1 MPKVIIMRALPWG
14 RDARVERW
22 AKIYSQYKPLFGVWG
37 ASDLSQSVKS
47 ITSIIRNPNS
57 KTLIGLGYLW
67 FSLASFYFVLKN
79 AKKND
84 VVVFIDLETILV
96 AWIAAIIKGAKI
108 HYDMAD
114 PFYLAKP
121 IPGKQFWK
129 FIESLFVKKSFRVT
143 APHISRLSIFTEKIT
158 PNMSVIENVPYF
170 KEVISLDRQKTA
182 TRYITLGYFGGL
194 EANVRGLEN
203 IARLVLDDD
212 RLKLIIAGTGQLST
226 FFTKISQQC
235 NRIIYLRAFSPE
247 DLPKIAKE
255 TDVYIAYYSP
265 DKFLHTIAAPNKY
278 YEHLFLGI
286 PILTSCVIPQ
296 AHEVCN
302 NKTGWCIENDT
313 DALIKWKNELFNS
326 EIDWNEYKER
336 CQTIWKEKYADY
348 YSKNQ
353 IN

>member
-1 MPKVIIMRALPWG
+1 MSKVIIMRALPWG

-67 FSLASFYFVLKN
+67 FSLASFNFVLQN

-84 VVVFIDLETILV
+84 VVVFVDLETILV
-96 AWIAAIIKGAKI
+96 AWIAAMIKGAKM

-121 IPGKQFWK
+121 IPGKSFWK
-129 FIESLFVKKSFRVT
+129 FIETLFVKNSFRVT
-143 APHISRLSIFTEKIT
+143 APHIKRLSIFTDKIT
-158 PNMSVIENVPYF
+158 SNMSVIENVPYF
-170 KEVISLDRQKTA
+170 KETLFNSTQKTS
-182 TRYITLGYFGGL
+182 TTYITLGYFGGL

-203 IARLVLDDD
+203 ITKLVLNDD
-212 RLKLIIAGTGQLST
+212 RLKLTIAGVGQLST
-226 FFTKISQQC
+226 FFTEMSQQC
-235 NRIIYLRAFSPE
+235 NRIVYTGSFLAESLPE
-247 DLPKIAKE
+247 LAKDM
-255 TDVYIAYYSP
+255 DVYIAYYSP

-286 PILTSCVIPQ
+286 PILTSCIIPQ
-296 AHEVCN
+296 AEDILEN
-302 NKTGWCIENDT
+302 NTGWCIENDT
-313 DALIKWKNELFNS
+313 DALINWKNELFNS
-326 EIDWNEYKER
+326 KIDWNAYRRR
-336 CQTIWKEKYADY
+336 CHKIWNDKYADY
-348 YSKNQ
+348 YLKHRLN
-353 IN
+353 

>member
-1 MPKVIIMRALPWG
+1 MSQVIIMRALPWG

-37 ASDLSQSVKS
+37 TSDLSQSVKS
-47 ITSIIRNPNS
+47 ITTIIRNPNS

-67 FSLASFYFVLKN
+67 FSLASFYFVLKH

-84 VVVFIDLETILV
+84 VVVFVDLETILV
-96 AWIAAIIKGAKI
+96 AWIAAMIKGAKI

-121 IPGKQFWK
+121 IPGKSFWK
-129 FIESLFVKKSFRVT
+129 FIEALFVKYSFRVT
-143 APHISRLSIFTEKIT
+143 APHIKRLSIFTDEIKS
-158 PNMSVIENVPYF
+158 NMSVIENVPYF
-170 KEVISLDRQKTA
+170 KETLFNSTQKSA
-182 TRYITLGYFGGL
+182 TKYITLGYFGGL
-194 EANVRGLEN
+194 EANVRGLES
-203 IARLVLDDD
+203 IAKLVLDDD

-226 FFTKISQQC
+226 FFTEMSQQC
-235 NRIIYLRAFSPE
+235 NRIIYLGAFSPE

-255 TDVYIAYYSP
+255 IDVYLAYYSP

-296 AHEVCN
+296 AEN
-302 NKTGWCIENDT
+302 ILNDNTGWCIENDT

-326 EIDWNEYKER
+326 EIDWNAYRRR
-336 CQTIWKEKYADY
+336 CNEIWNDKYADY
-348 YSKNQ
+348 YLKHQ
-353 IN
+353 LD